1 MNHLTHLHMSKEV
14 EVTKNSKELIYA
26 SLDSLIFTAI
36 RKKLLKGILLISL
49 INQAKKKKKFQQ
61 SKTSIQKK

>member
-1 MNHLTHLHMSKEV
+1 MSKEV